1 MELIDKI
8 EFTDDNG
15 VIWITESYG
24 INGVVS
30 ATNTYRKE

>member
-24 INGVVS
+24 TNGVVTT
-30 ATNTYRKE
+30 TNTYRKD